1 MDTTPSNDQTD
12 EAPGEQ
18 SKTAADARRELG
30 PLRAE
35 AWAAGLRRIE
45 KLLRHTR
52 FDQRALRVRV
62 RQRGSQHEA
71 RVVLVLPT
79 DTLIGLGEGAT
90 ADLAFL
96 DAVDW
101 LSGELRRRTETSRAE
116 VVELRRR
123 TRERDI
129 AGAAG
134 FLVLDHARGD
144 GASFTDVLR
153 PLLRH
158 ARDHAHREL
167 AAAECAGSTDMSA
180 VSVSDV
186 LDQALVRAWDRFGER
201 PRDRAIDVWLLAVV
215 EEILDEY
222 AGDTEPTFP
231 SARDHA
237 QRLQRLA
244 ERHERLADSEPHW
257 GTPEPLTVETLVPDA
272 EPSELFRGLGP
283 EAEHRVLMDLLADVP
298 RAQRRA
304 FTLSSLEGYAI
315 DDIARVQSRSPEAVR
330 ADIARV
336 RDRLYDRVG
345 DDARALRESLG
356 RDISAS
362 SYHTA

>member
-1 MDTTPSNDQTD
+1 MATR
-12 EAPGEQ
+12 AP
-18 SKTAADARRELG
+18 AAATSSTV
-30 PLRAE
+30 
-35 AWAAGLRRIE
+35 
-45 KLLRHTR
+45 LLP
-52 FDQRALRVRV
+52 A
-62 RQRGSQHEA
+62 
-71 RVVLVLPT
+71 
-79 DTLIGLGEGAT
+79 DTLIGLGEGTT
-90 ADLAFL
+90 ADLAFS

-101 LSGELRRRTETSRAE
+101 LAGELRRRTQISRAE

-129 AGAAG
+129 AGAGG

-144 GASFTDVLR
+144 DASFTDVFR

-158 ARDHAHREL
+158 ARDHAYREL

-186 LDQALVRAWDRFGER
+186 LDQTLVRAWDRFGER
-201 PRDRAIDVWLLAVV
+201 PRDRAIDVWLIAVV

-222 AGDTEPTFP
+222 VGDTEPTFP
-231 SARDHA
+231 SAQDHA

-257 GTPEPLTVETLVPDA
+257 GTPGLLTFEALLPET
-272 EPSELFRGLGP
+272 EPSELLRGLGH
-283 EAEHRVLMDLLADVP
+283 EAEHRVLMNLLADLP

-336 RDRLYDRVG
+336 HDRLYDRIA
-345 DDARALRESLG
+345 DD
-356 RDISAS
+356 DSA
-362 SYHTA
+362 